1 MRRRLL
7 RILIVT
13 ALVVPVFAAARLAGG
28 VGASDF
34 SGFDIAS
41 KATAAQWTFN
51 SPSLGIP
58 AEPTGELNF
67 AFSESK
73 LESGPSGYGLGSI
86 VWPGQVAAALP
97 AFVQGEFERQCQ
109 EDKQPVPDGPT
120 VPGGSPEQCDLP
132 TELPNYPVRAE
143 SFHPQ
148 GPRQAT
154 AGAGTTHMRSNASES
169 AAEGVA
175 YLQQFAFPAFGEM
188 GSQSS
193 FSTSGFDPQGAVAMA
208 EAAANDV
215 SLFNNLITFDSVVT
229 RATARS
235 DGVKGTVAGNTTI
248 TGASI
253 NGTPVVIDTT
263 GVHIADEDGLAVAAA
278 EQAVNGALSAV
289 GVSIELSKP
298 VDTIQGPKATRALGG
313 VIVRMKTS
321 TAEPLIAAL
330 PDDLEQQIR
339 GQLTFDQEITI
350 QLAPAAVTA
359 GAAKALEFEVPEL
372 PPVVEGT
379 SDTPTQP
386 TTPTD
391 TTTGDTTT
399 TTPGETTTTN
409 AGGTTVAAA
418 PVNVSS
424 DGIPVWLA
432 VLLVIA
438 AFVLSRP
445 LSGLADRV
453 LAMRAGGV
461 ACPDETG

>member
-1 MRRRLL
+1 MRRRLI
-7 RILIVT
+7 RTFIVT
-13 ALVVPVFAAARLAGG
+13 ALVVPVFAFARLAGG

-73 LESGPSGYGLGSI
+73 LESGPSGYGLGSML
-86 VWPGQVAAALP
+86 WPGQVAAALP
-97 AFVQGEFERQCQ
+97 VFLQGEFERQCQ
-109 EDKQPVPDGPT
+109 AN
-120 VPGGSPEQCDLP
+120 GGTPEQCDLP
-132 TELPNYPVRAE
+132 TEIPNYPVRAE

-148 GPRQAT
+148 GPPQASS
-154 AGAGTTHMRSNASES
+154 GAGTTHMRSNASES

-175 YLQQFAFPAFGEM
+175 FLHQFAFPALGEM
-188 GSQSS
+188 GTQSS
-193 FSTSGFDPQGAVAMA
+193 FSTSGFDPLGAVAMA
-208 EAAANDV
+208 EAAANDI
-215 SLFNNLITFDSVVT
+215 SLFNGIIRFDSVVT

-253 NGTPVVIDTT
+253 SGTDVVIDTE
-263 GVHIADEDGLAVAAA
+263 GVHIADEEGLGAAAA
-278 EQAVNGALSAV
+278 EQAVNGVLSAL
-289 GVSIELSKP
+289 GISIELSKP

-313 VIVRMKTS
+313 VIVRVKSS
-321 TAEPLIAAL
+321 TLEPLLVAL
-330 PDDLEQQIR
+330 PDELESEIR
-339 GQLTFDQEITI
+339 GQLTFDQETTI

-359 GAAKALEFEVPEL
+359 GAAKALEFEVPAL

-379 SDTPTQP
+379 QTDAPTSP
-386 TTPTD
+386 TTPTE
-391 TTTGDTTT
+391 TTPTDDTTT
-399 TTPGETTTTN
+399 TPTTGTPSDT
-409 AGGTTVAAA
+409 GGTTVAAA
-418 PVNVSS
+418 PVNVTFS
-424 DGIPVWLA
+424 GVPVWLV

-445 LSGLADRV
+445 LTALADRV
-453 LAMRAGGV
+453 FAATAGG
-461 ACPDETG
+461 AGCPDET